1 MKRQGVNMIY
11 KITNEKI
18 EKVSEAQEGFVTIS
32 KREILANNSNF
43 IVEISGE
50 KLNSDNET
58 NARFAVIARNFGMG
72 LIRNNIHLGAV
83 IITLIS
89 GDETEFEN
97 LLDKA
102 DASYDKESGAELI
115 EKTKEQ
121 IKSGYNISREIS

>member
-1 MKRQGVNMIY
+1 MIY

-18 EKVSEAQEGFVTIS
+18 EKVSEVQEGLVTIS
-32 KREILANNSNF
+32 KREILASNRNYV
-43 IVEISGE
+43 VEISGE
-50 KLNSDNET
+50 KLNSENEA
-58 NARFAVIARNFGMG
+58 NARFAVIARNLGMG

-102 DASYDKESGAELI
+102 DTSYDKESGAELI
-115 EKTKEQ
+115 EKTKEK
-121 IKSGYNISREIS
+121 IKSGYNISREIM